1 MSALAPVLEAFF
13 TERLVRQRN
22 ASAHTVAAYRDT
34 FRLFLAFVEDRTHKA
49 PCRLDLADLDAEVVA
64 AFLDHLE
71 KVRGNAI
78 TTRNARLAVIHAF
91 FVFAAVGHPEHA
103 QLISRVLAIPA
114 KRHNRA
120 IVSFLTPEE
129 TDALLDAPDRATWL
143 GRRDH
148 ALLLTAVQCGLRVS
162 ELCALRGGDVGLG
175 TGAHVRCHG
184 KGRKDRATPLSKT
197 TAAVL
202 AGWMA
207 ERAIGDKN
215 PLFPTAH
222 GSTLSRDAVAK
233 LLAKHLRSA
242 TASCPSLACKS
253 VTPHTLRHT
262 AAMALLHAGVDI
274 TVIALW
280 LGHEQ
285 LQTTSIYLHA
295 DMSIKEA
302 ALARTAPPGAVP
314 GRYRPPDPLLAF
326 LEGL

>member
-34 FRLFLAFVEDRTHKA
+34 FRLLISFVEDRTHTA

-91 FVFAAVGHPEHA
+91 FAFAAVGHPEHA
-103 QLISRVLAIPA
+103 QLISRVLTIPA
-114 KRHNRA
+114 KRHDRA
-120 IVSFLTPEE
+120 IVHFLTRDE
-129 TDALLDAPDRATWL
+129 TDALLDAPDRSTWL

-162 ELCALRGGDVGLG
+162 ELCALRRADIGLG
-175 TGAHVRCHG
+175 TGPYVRCHG
-184 KGRKDRATPLSKT
+184 KGRKERATPLSKT

-202 AGWMA
+202 ADWME
-207 ERAIGDKN
+207 ERAGGDED

-222 GSTLSRDAVAK
+222 GSAISRDAVAK

-242 TASCPSLACKS
+242 TAKCPSLGSKS

-262 AAMALLHAGVDI
+262 AAMALR
-274 TVIALW
+274 
-280 LGHEQ
+280 
-285 LQTTSIYLHA
+285 S
-295 DMSIKEA
+295 
-302 ALARTAPPGAVP
+302 R
-314 GRYRPPDPLLAF
+314 
-326 LEGL
+326 

>member
-22 ASAHTVAAYRDT
+22 ASAHTIAAYRDT
-34 FRLFLAFVEDRTHKA
+34 FRLLIGFVEDRTRKA
-49 PCRLDLADLDAEVVA
+49 PCRLDLSELDAEMVA
-64 AFLDHLE
+64 AFLEHLE
-71 KVRGNAI
+71 AERGNSI
-78 TTRNARLAVIHAF
+78 TTRNARLAAIHAF
-91 FVFAAVGHPEHA
+91 FAFAAVSHPEHA
-103 QLISRVLAIPA
+103 QLISRVLAIPP
-114 KRHNRA
+114 KRHDRA
-120 IVSFLTPEE
+120 IVHFLTAQE
-129 TDALLDAPDRATWL
+129 TDALLDAPDRSTWL

-162 ELCALRGGDVGLG
+162 ELCTLGYGDVGLG

-184 KGRKDRATPLSKT
+184 KGRKERATPLAKT

-202 AGWMA
+202 ASWMA
-207 ERAIGDKN
+207 ERGGGDDDA
-215 PLFPTAH
+215 LFPTAQ
-222 GSTLSRDAVAK
+222 GRALSRDAVAK

-242 TASCPSLACKS
+242 TAKCPSLGVKS

-285 LQTTSIYLHA
+285 VQTTSIYLHA
-295 DMSIKEA
+295 DMTIKEA
-302 ALARTAPPGAVP
+302 ALARTIPPGAAP
-314 GRYRPPDPLLAF
+314 GRYRPPDSLLAF